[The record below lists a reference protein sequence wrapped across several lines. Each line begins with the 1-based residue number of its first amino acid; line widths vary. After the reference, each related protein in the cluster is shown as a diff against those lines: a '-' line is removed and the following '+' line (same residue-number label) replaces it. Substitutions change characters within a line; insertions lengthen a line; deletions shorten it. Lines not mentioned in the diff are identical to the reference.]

1 MYNIEVKL
9 LLWGFFMKRTTSL
22 PDALFGIL
30 TTVLLGVKSGI
41 FYSHLNLAGYTVPL
55 TLATMAIHFLVY
67 VLLMALHPK
76 AARIV
81 SMTLYT
87 FGSLFMAIDLVYFS
101 YVSKLPSAV
110 LLKILWQMEKI
121 SDTVENLI
129 HPIHMLLMCD
139 LPLFVLWSVN
149 RDLIEKKFGRLAEWL
164 KKRIVPRMG
173 MILSGTGC
181 AALTAIVL
189 ILWPGF
195 RAEYMANEMITYHMT
210 DFYTTFTGLNR
221 ERQVDKSLYT
231 EPDFSTS
238 EYWGIAQGRNLI
250 VIQVEALQNFVIGQS
265 YHGQELTPVLN
276 SLIAGDTFYFD
287 NYYYQIGGGNTA
299 DAEFHVNNSLFAPE
313 NAAAYIQYAGN
324 TYHGLPYLLKDNGY
338 SGAHAF
344 HNYIASF
351 WSRETAYPVQG
362 FDSYTSVEDFEM
374 TDPFPMGLSD
384 TEMFRQ
390 SMDQLVSWKEPFYAF
405 YVTVSSH
412 HPYTIPEKDRG
423 ISLAAEDE
431 GTMFGSYLQAVNYA
445 DRAIGE
451 FIAMLEEAGLYEN
464 SVIVI
469 YGDHYA
475 LTNTDHAISS
485 QVLDLTGEL
494 YTIYDVF
501 NVPMLIH
508 IPGMDR
514 TETVSTAGGHMD
526 VMPTLLPLLGIRN
539 DKTVMFGQNLLEAE
553 TGFVCQQT
561 HVSVGSFISDEVFF
575 SKPHNN
581 ILENYDAY
589 QYGTM
594 KQLDPTRFTDQSEDA
609 ERRIRDCEALL
620 EADDIYLE

>member
-1 MYNIEVKL
+1 
-9 LLWGFFMKRTTSL
+9 MKRTISL

-30 TTVLLGVKSGI
+30 TAVLLGVKSGI
-41 FYSHLNLAGYTVPL
+41 FYSHLNLAGYGTPL
-55 TLATMAIHFLVY
+55 TFATIAIHLLVY
-67 VLLMALHPK
+67 VLLLSLHPK
-76 AARIV
+76 AARRIC
-81 SMTLYT
+81 MTLYAV
-87 FGSLFMAIDLVYFS
+87 GSLFMAIDLVYFS
-101 YVSKLPSAV
+101 YVSKLPSAA
-110 LLKILWQMEKI
+110 LLKALWQMEKI

-129 HPIHMLLMCD
+129 RPVHLLLLID
-139 LPLFVLWSVN
+139 LPLFVLWAVN
-149 RDLIEKKFGRLAEWL
+149 RDLIL
-164 KKRIVPRMG
+164 KKCRGFADAVKNRTISRG
-173 MILSGTGC
+173 ASLLTGGGF
-181 AALTAIVL
+181 ALLTAVL
-189 ILWPGF
+189 LLLWPGF
-195 RAEYMANEMITYHMT
+195 RWEYMANEMITYHMT
-210 DFYTTFTGLNR
+210 DFHTTLTGLNR
-221 ERQVDKSLYT
+221 ERQADKSRYT
-231 EPDFSTS
+231 EPDWSTS
-238 EYWGIAQGRNLI
+238 ETWGIAEGRNLI
-250 VIQVEALQNFVIGQS
+250 VIQVEALQNFVVGQS
-265 YHGQELTPVLN
+265 YNGQELTPVLN
-276 SLIAGDTFYFD
+276 SLIDGDTFYFD
-287 NYYYQIGGGNTA
+287 HYYYQIGGGNTA

-313 NAAAYIQYAGN
+313 NAAAYIQYPEN
-324 TYHGLPYLLKDNGY
+324 TYHGLPYLLKDHGY

-351 WSRETAYPVQG
+351 WNRETAYPIQG

-384 TEMFRQ
+384 REMFRQ
-390 SMDQLVSWKEPFYAF
+390 SMDLLVSFEEPFYAF

-412 HPYTIPEKDRG
+412 HPYVIPEKDRG
-423 ISLAAEDE
+423 ITLTAEDE
-431 GTMFGSYLQAVNYA
+431 GTLYGSYLQAVNYA

-451 FIAMLEEAGLYEN
+451 FVAMLDEAGLYEN

-475 LTNTDHAISS
+475 LTNTDHANSS
-485 QVLDLTGEL
+485 RVLAMTGES

-508 IPGMDR
+508 IPGMGR

-539 DKTVMFGQNLLEAE
+539 EKTVMFGQNLLEAE
-553 TGFVCQQT
+553 SGFVCQQT

-594 KQLDPTRFTDQSEDA
+594 KQLDPTAFAEQSEEA

-620 EADDIYLE
+620 GRNDIFLD